1 MFIVF
6 LVEKNST
13 IEACN
18 EYSTNMKSQLNNFDY
33 IESHCLDLQNPVNS
47 LMDWI
52 LASENI
58 NKSLDKKTNEPR
70 LLLFFIGQCLSSRTI
85 KKACFLILNHQ
96 L

>member
-52 LASENI
+52 PTSENI
-58 NKSLDKKTNEPR
+58 SKSLDKKTKEHR
-70 LLLFFIGQCLSSRTI
+70 SLFFLLEQCLSSRTI
-85 KKACFLILNHQ
+85 KNACFHNLNYQ